1 MKPTLYEMA
10 AAVAIK
16 IQQIDRRVELTPEQV
31 LRKGTPDF
39 VRFMYGKIC
48 KGGVMSNECYRTA
61 DCNRRGSE
69 NIRF

>member
-16 IQQIDRRVELTPEQV
+16 IQQIDHRAEITPEQV

-48 KGGVMSNECYRTA
+48 EEGGKQR
-61 DCNRRGSE
+61 
-69 NIRF
+69 

>member
-1 MKPTLYEMA
+1 MQSVGADMKPTLYEMA

-16 IQQIDRRVELTPEQV
+16 IQQIDCRLEITPEQV

-48 KGGVMSNECYRTA
+48 KGGKQR
-61 DCNRRGSE
+61 
-69 NIRF
+69 

>member
-16 IQQIDRRVELTPEQV
+16 IQQIDCRVELTLEQV
-31 LRKGTPDF
+31 LRRGTPDF

-48 KGGVMSNECYRTA
+48 KGGKQR
-61 DCNRRGSE
+61 
-69 NIRF
+69 

>member
-48 KGGVMSNECYRTA
+48 KCAEGR
-61 DCNRRGSE
+61 
-69 NIRF
+69 

>member
-16 IQQIDRRVELTPEQV
+16 IQQIDRMVELTPEQV
-31 LRKGTPDF
+31 LRRGTPDL

-48 KGGVMSNECYRTA
+48 ECA
-61 DCNRRGSE
+61 ERR
-69 NIRF
+69 

>member
-31 LRKGTPDF
+31 LRKGRPDF

-48 KGGVMSNECYRTA
+48 KGGSYEQ
-61 DCNRRGSE
+61 
-69 NIRF
+69 

>member
-16 IQQIDRRVELTPEQV
+16 LQQIDRRLEITPEQV
-31 LRKGTPDF
+31 LRRGSPDF

-48 KGGVMSNECYRTA
+48 ECA
-61 DCNRRGSE
+61 ERR
-69 NIRF
+69 

>member
-1 MKPTLYEMA
+1 MQSVGADMKPTLYEMA

-48 KGGVMSNECYRTA
+48 KGE
-61 DCNRRGSE
+61 
-69 NIRF
+69 

>member
-1 MKPTLYEMA
+1 MQSVGADMKPTLYEMA

-31 LRKGTPDF
+31 LRKGTPDL

-48 KGGVMSNECYRTA
+48 KGG
-61 DCNRRGSE
+61 
-69 NIRF
+69 

>member
-16 IQQIDRRVELTPEQV
+16 IQQIDRRLEITPEQV
-31 LRKGTPDF
+31 LRRGTPDL

-48 KGGVMSNECYRTA
+48 KGGKQR
-61 DCNRRGSE
+61 
-69 NIRF
+69 

>member
-31 LRKGTPDF
+31 LRKGAPDL
-39 VRFMYGKIC
+39 VRFMYNMIC
-48 KGGVMSNECYRTA
+48 KE
-61 DCNRRGSE
+61 RG
-69 NIRF
+69 

>member
-1 MKPTLYEMA
+1 MQSVGADMKPTLYEMA

-31 LRKGTPDF
+31 LRKSTPDF

-48 KGGVMSNECYRTA
+48 KGGSYEQ
-61 DCNRRGSE
+61 
-69 NIRF
+69 

>member
-48 KGGVMSNECYRTA
+48 KGGGKQR
-61 DCNRRGSE
+61 
-69 NIRF
+69 